1 MTDEYD
7 YRFKLE
13 SAKELDEVVEVLQ
26 KAFEAA
32 KGVALEAADMDVA
45 ALSRQVMT
53 KAVVK
58 RMKLTK
64 TGKVKFH
71 HAFTSHIMVRRSTKR
86 KRTALKL
93 TPLCVSVAVLRVAL
107 VVPAGGISF
116 HAPHASPAAPAATT
130 K

>member
-45 ALSRQVMT
+45 ALSRQVMI

-58 RMKLTK
+58 RM
-64 TGKVKFH
+64 GSSV
-71 HAFTSHIMVRRSTKR
+71 FTSVRGSGIMTPRSACSKR
-86 KRTALKL
+86 
-93 TPLCVSVAVLRVAL
+93 
-107 VVPAGGISF
+107 
-116 HAPHASPAAPAATT
+116 
-130 K
+130 